1 MAAQWTGVLKESDV
15 SVTGR
20 GITGIVLSLGRFS
33 KVTVS
38 SDPRED
44 IVHHSTSGLG

>member
-1 MAAQWTGVLKESDV
+1 MLKEPYV
-15 SVTGR
+15 SVTGH
-20 GITGIVLSLGRFS
+20 GITGIVLSLGGFS
-33 KVTVS
+33 KVIVS